1 MNKKYL
7 TIAAVLAALVL
18 AAAPFALAQRM
29 HAGPHGGHGGPGELG
44 GVMFLG
50 HLQQAKA
57 ALGLSDQQVTDIE
70 TIFKDLHAQNQ
81 TYRDSLH
88 GTMKDVITTLIN
100 NPNDVAAAQALLDKQ
115 EATEHQMKVNAL
127 QAASKALNV
136 LTPDQRTKLGDFI
149 KERHE
154 RMMSK

>member
-7 TIAAVLAALVL
+7 TIAAVIATLALV
-18 AAAPFALAQRM
+18 AAPFALAQRM
-29 HAGPHGGHGGPGELG
+29 HAGPHGGPGDLG

-50 HLQQAKA
+50 HLQKAKA

-70 TIFKDLHAQNQ
+70 TIFKDLRTQNQ
-81 TYRDSLH
+81 QYRQSLH

-115 EATEHQMKVNAL
+115 EATEHQMKSNAL
-127 QAASKALNV
+127 AAASKALNV
-136 LTPDQRTKLGDFI
+136 LTPDQRTKLGTFVA
-149 KERHE
+149 ERHS
-154 RMMSK
+154 RMEMMK